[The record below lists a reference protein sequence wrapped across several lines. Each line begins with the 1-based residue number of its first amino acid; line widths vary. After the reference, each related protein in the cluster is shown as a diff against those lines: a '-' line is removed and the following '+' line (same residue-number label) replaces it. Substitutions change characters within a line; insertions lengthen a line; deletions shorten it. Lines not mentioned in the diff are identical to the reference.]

1 MDYQN
6 KYLKYKMK
14 YIQLKEELISQGY
27 DVDDLMMGEV
37 KTINSLT
44 LDNLMQI
51 SKEIN
56 SCNDKKCKKPGM
68 KADGTPGKDFNKKL
82 KKRVEDLFK
91 DTTVRM
97 IITESTINTL
107 ILLNVF
113 CEVPADTIYDYYMKG
128 QNQNNFIG
136 KEKSKIYLRII
147 KDVTDGEESFSF
159 IGMIIK
165 KKGIEHYMET
175 PLCKLVRDKPCK
187 K

>member
-14 YIQLKEELISQGY
+14 YLQLKEELIRQGY

-37 KTINSLT
+37 KTINDL
-44 LDNLMQI
+44 NLKNLIDI

-56 SCNDKKCKKPGM
+56 ACNDEKCKH
-68 KADGTPGKDFNKKL
+68 PGKRVDRTDGKEFNKKL

-91 DTTVRM
+91 NTTVQV
-97 IITESTINTL
+97 IINKSMINTL

-113 CEVPADTIYDYYMKG
+113 CEVGADKIYKYYMTG

-136 KEKSKIYLRII
+136 GKNSTIYQRII
-147 KDVTDGEESFSF
+147 KDVTDGGEHFSF
-159 IGMIIK
+159 IGSIIMN
-165 KKGIEHYMET
+165 KGLDHYMKT
-175 PLCKLVRDKPCK
+175 PLCKLVKGKTCK